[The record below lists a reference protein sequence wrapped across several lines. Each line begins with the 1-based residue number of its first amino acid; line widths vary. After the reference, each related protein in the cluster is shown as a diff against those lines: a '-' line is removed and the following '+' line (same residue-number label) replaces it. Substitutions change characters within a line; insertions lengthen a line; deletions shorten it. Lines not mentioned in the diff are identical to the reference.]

1 MKTCLQILI
10 LFLTGSACFSQ
21 PRPANYDENQIPAY
35 TLPDPLICV
44 NGKKITSQKEWEGK
58 RRPEILELFREEVYG
73 RVPANLPSF
82 SWKVVR
88 ISLDALGGTAIRK
101 DIQLIF
107 SNNGDTVTADM
118 IFFTPCRAKK
128 AVPVFLGYN
137 FDGNHTILRDPTIPL
152 CKSWVANDPKLGI
165 NDNKA
170 NELSRGSDSSSWPVE
185 EIIRRGYG
193 LATIYYGD
201 IDPDF
206 DDGFQNGI
214 HALVYG
220 KNGGKPGPGDWGS
233 IASWSWALSRAL
245 DYLQADPL
253 ADPKK
258 VIVIGHS
265 RLGKTALWAGA
276 EDHRFALVVS
286 NNSGCGGAALSMRF
300 FGESVAIINNHFPH
314 WFCDNYDKYNDKEQ
328 SLPVDQHELIA
339 LIAPRPVYI
348 ASATEDRWADPV
360 GEFLGGVKANPVYH
374 LYKKKGIERMEMP
387 APDQP
392 DMAGSIGYHLRT
404 GGHAITL
411 YDWECYMDFADKM
424 LK

>member
-1 MKTCLQILI
+1 MKAVIQFLI
-10 LFLTGSACFSQ
+10 LVFAGSYCFGQ
-21 PRPANYDENQIPAY
+21 PKPANYDENRIPAY
-35 TLPDPLICV
+35 TLPDPLIFAD
-44 NGKKITSQKEWEGK
+44 GKKVVNRKDWEQR

-73 RVPANLPSF
+73 RVPGNTPEF

-88 ISLDALGGTAIRK
+88 ISLDALNGAAIRK

-107 SNNGDTVTADM
+107 SHEGDTVSADL
-118 IFFTPCRAKK
+118 ILFTPSRAKK

-137 FDGNHTILRDPTIPL
+137 FDGNHTILTDPTIPL
-152 CKSWVANDPKLGI
+152 TKSWVANDPKQGI
-165 NDNKA
+165 DDNRAND
-170 NELSRGSDSSSWPVE
+170 LSRGSDSSSWPVE

-193 LATIYYGD
+193 LATLYYGD

-214 HALVYG
+214 HALVNG
-220 KNGGKPGPGDWGS
+220 KNRGKPGPGDWGS

-245 DYLQADPL
+245 DYLQTDAL
-253 ADPKK
+253 ADPEK

-276 EDHRFALVVS
+276 EDPRFAMVVS

-300 FGESVAIINNHFPH
+300 FGESVAIINKQFPH
-314 WFCDNYDKYNDKEQ
+314 WFCDNHNKYNDREQ
-328 SLPVDQHELIA
+328 DLPVDQHELIA

-348 ASATEDRWADPV
+348 ASAIEDRWADPK
-360 GEFLGGVKANPVYH
+360 GEFLGGINANPVYQ
-374 LYKKKGIERMEMP
+374 LYGKKGLNRMEMP

-392 DMAGSIGYHLRT
+392 DMNGSIGYHIRT
-404 GGHAITL
+404 GGHAITF
-411 YDWECYMDFADKM
+411 YDWKCYMDFADKM